1 MKWLFS
7 ILMWAAAL
15 ALVGVSVWLVW
26 TRNEEILLLVGSFA
40 SILSAA
46 LILTVIGVANAPRKG
61 ELT

>member
-7 ILMWAAAL
+7 ILMWVAVL

-46 LILTVIGVANAPRKG
+46 LILTVIGVANAPRK
-61 ELT
+61 E

>member
-7 ILMWAAAL
+7 ILMWATAM

-61 ELT
+61 E

>member
-61 ELT
+61 E